1 MLSEA
6 GCDAVS
12 ETEIEKFLRELFS
25 RSLNI
30 SAEAM
35 GLEESFFSLGL
46 TSLIH
51 QEVIN
56 SLTKSFGELSS
67 TVLFEFPNLRLL
79 KQHLWERSSRFTHA
93 G

>member
-1 MLSEA
+1 MLSEV

-12 ETEIEKFLRELFS
+12 ESEIEKFLRELFS

-30 SAEAM
+30 STEAID
-35 GLEESFFSLGL
+35 LEESFFSLGL

-67 TVLFEFPNLRLL
+67 TVLFEFPNLCLL
-79 KQHLWERSSRFTHA
+79 KQHLLGRSLRFTHA